1 MQALIPGS
9 RLVEIPGAGHM
20 TPLEAPD
27 AVATAIRDFAVTIE
41 T

>member
-9 RLVEIPGAGHM
+9 RLVEIPAAGHM
-20 TPLEAPD
+20 TPVEATR
-27 AVATAIRDFAVTIE
+27 AVAIAIRDFAVTIE